1 MPILGEFAKATLKAA
16 VVQAENRNRL
26 VEEDSCWRER
36 QKEKDPDRR
45 KNELKLEKVLDCKCQ
60 IKYFLL

>member
-36 QKEKDPDRR
+36 QKEKDPKHQ
-45 KNELKLEKVLDCKCQ
+45 KNQLKLEKVLKFQ
-60 IKYFLL
+60 F

>member
-36 QKEKDPDRR
+36 QKEKDTNHQ
-45 KNELKLEKVLDCKCQ
+45 KNQLKLEKV
-60 IKYFLL
+60 